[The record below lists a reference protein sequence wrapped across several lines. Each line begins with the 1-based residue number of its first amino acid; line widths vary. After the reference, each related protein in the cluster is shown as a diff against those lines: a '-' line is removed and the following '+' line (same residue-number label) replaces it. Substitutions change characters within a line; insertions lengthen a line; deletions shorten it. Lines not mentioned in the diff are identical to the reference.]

1 MALPLVAHAGQGVD
15 GATVGTGE
23 SGSGNP
29 WDATVGTPTITYAP
43 EHARGRMGYEVVA
56 GASAQQMS
64 WTSTSLGTITEVYG
78 RFYLWSH
85 GNPST
90 ATGLFRF
97 TAGGSQTA
105 RIRYNADGTLT
116 ISDAGNAAEVTT
128 TALTTGALIRIG
140 FYIEFVASNATVT
153 LNVYDTHTSLTP
165 SETVTSST
173 AAGMGTSADRVDI
186 GSFNNATWTG
196 CLSDIAL
203 SGTAEPPPILSALP
217 PTYARSRALLVR

>member
-64 WTSTSLGTITEVYG
+64 WSTSLGTITDVYG

-85 GNPST
+85 AAPST

-97 TAGGSQTA
+97 TAAAAQTA

-140 FYIEFVASNATVT
+140 FRIQFVATNATVT
-153 LNVYDTHTSLTP
+153 LNVYDSPSSLTP
-165 SETVTSST
+165 SETVTTST

-186 GSFNNATWTG
+186 GAFNAATWTG
-196 CLSDIAL
+196 CFSDIAL
-203 SGTAEPPPILSALP
+203 SATAEPGPVLSAP
-217 PTYARSRALLVR
+217 PALARNRALLVR